1 MAKFLAP
8 NIFLQLT
15 TECET
20 RITSMTDYTARKART
35 AFVNIDTDREI
46 SVSGRKS
53 GLHPRHLAFQSQK
66 GEAKQQ
72 GTP

>member
-1 MAKFLAP
+1 
-8 NIFLQLT
+8 
-15 TECET
+15 
-20 RITSMTDYTARKART
+20 MTDYTARKART